1 VAPPPHPHSGGRATS
16 PDSHVHIWGSINLL
30 QWHYMTLSFLI
41 QKWYEAVYALAAKI
55 CKTLK
60 HIRGMLGLQNILP
73 KKLLQSD
80 VAQHD

>member
-1 VAPPPHPHSGGRATS
+1 
-16 PDSHVHIWGSINLL
+16 
-30 QWHYMTLSFLI
+30 MTLSFLI